1 MPHTLRANPVR
12 DSHGRRHLVQRMA
25 CCQAAA
31 LGKGE
36 SRISPPSN
44 ESKQLNHLF
53 ESNHI
58 VSQGKCPIP
67 FDLCHH
73 SWVHP
78 QTFGDEILIELQ
90 NSLGALLVDG
100 SHSLQHRQGDY
111 CTCLS
116 GLHWA

>member
-1 MPHTLRANPVR
+1 MPHTPRANLVR
-12 DSHGRRHLVQRMA
+12 DSHGSRDLVQRMA
-25 CCQAAA
+25 CGQTAA

-36 SRISPPSN
+36 SRIGSPSN
-44 ESKQLNHLF
+44 ESKQLNHLI

-58 VSQGKCPIP
+58 VSQGECPIP
-67 FDLCHH
+67 FDLCRH
-73 SWVHP
+73 SAVHP

-90 NSLGALLVDG
+90 DSLGTLLVDG
-100 SHSLQHRQGDY
+100 SHSLQYRQGDY